1 MSQVKIFGLR
11 SHLTPIIPTVSDV
24 VHSCVVDALRYP
36 QDKRAHRFI
45 QLEPTEFFYPAGRS
59 EKYTIVEFSM
69 FEGRSVEAKKAL
81 IRLMFQR
88 FQSQLGICPTDLEMT
103 IFETP
108 RHNWGFRGLPG
119 DEHTLNYQVDV

>member
-11 SHLTPIIPTVSDV
+11 SHLAPIIPTVSDV

-45 QLEPTEFFYPAGRS
+45 QLETTEFFYPAGRS

-81 IRLMFQR
+81 IRLMFER

-108 RHNWGFRGLPG
+108 KHNWGFRGLPG
-119 DEHTLNYQVDV
+119 DEHTLNYKVDV